1 MSISKKLLWG
11 YGVVLALLI
20 IVTTVAIFALRHTQ
34 ANYDVLVDQNAKIVD
49 EANTMA
55 RSVREQV
62 SHYRGAVIFAD
73 DRAEYI
79 QRLTETRSIYIAAQS
94 EMQEIILTD
103 ESHHLLEN
111 IRRLYTEFSVAQDR
125 ALNLIE
131 DDNQFTT
138 NSTFVNLAGEVA
150 LKSDSLVD
158 AVDQFRQAQTARVT
172 RVRVDLAEQASL
184 LTLCMVIVSIV
195 AIVTGLTIAILLG
208 KGITR
213 QLQES
218 AGLLSSSAAEIL
230 ATTTQLAAGAME
242 TNTAVS
248 ETTTTVEEVKQTAQ
262 LASEKARQVLES
274 AQRAAEASH
283 SGQQSVDDAIEGMRH
298 IQAQMEAIAESIV
311 QLSEQSQSI
320 GEIILVVSTLAE
332 QSNLLAVNAAI
343 EATRAGEQGKGFA
356 VVAQEVK
363 SLAEQSRQATN
374 QVRSIL
380 VDIQKATSSAVL
392 ATEQGNKAV
401 NAGVKQSTDAGK
413 VIRLLSE
420 GVAEAAE
427 AATQI
432 AASSHQQMVG
442 MDQVAMAM
450 DNIKQA
456 SSQNAAGA
464 KQAEGAAQS
473 LHELGRKLI
482 SMVGSRSA
490 H

>member
-1 MSISKKLLWG
+1 MTISKKLLLG
-11 YGVVLALLI
+11 YAVVLALLI
-20 IVTTVAIFALRHTQ
+20 VVTTVAISALQRTQ
-34 ANYDVLVDQNAKIVD
+34 TNYDELVDMNSRIVD
-49 EANTMA
+49 NANTMA

-62 SHYRGAVIFAD
+62 SHYRGAIIYED
-73 DRAEYI
+73 DRTDYFKRLAEAREVFTAAETEMLELI
-79 QRLTETRSIYIAAQS
+79 EIGEGQRRLENVQRLHELFEA
-94 EMQEIILTD
+94 
-103 ESHHLLEN
+103 
-111 IRRLYTEFSVAQDR
+111 AQDR
-125 ALNLIE
+125 GLDLIT
-131 DDNQFTT
+131 QGKL
-138 NSTFVNLAGEVA
+138 SVNTKIAAEVA
-150 LKSDSLVD
+150 PASDRLVE
-158 AVDQFRQAQTARVT
+158 AVDEFRRDQASRVAQTRSQ
-172 RVRVDLAEQASL
+172 LAEEAGL
-184 LTLCMVIVSIV
+184 LTLIMILVSIL
-195 AIVTGLTIAILLG
+195 AIVAGLAIATFLG
-208 KGITR
+208 RGITR

-230 ATTTQLAAGAME
+230 ATTTQLAAGATE

-262 LASEKARQVLES
+262 LASEKARQVLDS

-283 SGQQSVDDAIEGMRH
+283 SGQQSVDDALEGMRH
-298 IQAQMEAIAESIV
+298 IQTQMEAIAESIV

-320 GEIILVVSTLAE
+320 GEIILVVSNLAE

-363 SLAEQSRQATN
+363 SLAEQSKQATN

-380 VDIQKATSSAVL
+380 ADIQKATGSAVL

-401 NAGVKQSTDAGK
+401 DAGVKQSTDAGE
-413 VIRLLSE
+413 VIRMLAE
-420 GVAEAAE
+420 GVAEAAD

-442 MDQVAMAM
+442 MDQVALAM
-450 DNIKQA
+450 ENIKQA

-482 SMVGSRSA
+482 SMVGGTRA
-490 H
+490 D